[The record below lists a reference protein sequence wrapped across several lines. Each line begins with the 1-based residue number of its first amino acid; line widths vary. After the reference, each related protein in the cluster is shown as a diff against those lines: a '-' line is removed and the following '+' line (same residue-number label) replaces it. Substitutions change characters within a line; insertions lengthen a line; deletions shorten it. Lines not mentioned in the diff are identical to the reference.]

1 MCGIIGYT
9 GPRPA
14 VEVLVESLRRLEYRG
29 YDSAGIAV
37 LDPDRPHSTVVKSE
51 RKVEALARRLAQN
64 GENGQIAG
72 RVGIGHT
79 RWATHGRPT
88 EVNAHPHRDCT
99 GGIHLIH
106 NGIIENFRE
115 LRAELVARGH
125 EFLSDTDT
133 EVVPHLIEEFYRGD
147 LAAAVRTALRRVQGA
162 YALVVFSADEPD
174 LIVGARLNAPLVVG
188 LGAGETF
195 ISSDITALIPYT
207 KRILLL
213 GEGEVVTARP
223 GGVEVTSLDGTPV
236 EQRVITVDWDAEQA
250 QKGGYPHFMLKE
262 IHEQPAALRAALRDR
277 VSETGLVT
285 LPELGIRE
293 ERLAAFQAV
302 TVVACGTAWIAGMV
316 TKYAIERLARL
327 RCDVEPASEFRYRD
341 PLVDERTLV
350 VAISQSGETADT
362 LAAVREAQRR
372 GSTVVAITNVVG
384 SALALEADG
393 VIHMQAGPEIGVAAT
408 KTFVAQMA
416 CGILLALHLGDS
428 RGTLDVDTHRRLAE
442 ELLGMPDLLA
452 RTLAV
457 EPQIVHMA
465 GKYAHARNAMYIGRG
480 INFPVALEG
489 ALKLKEVSYV
499 HAEGY
504 AAGELKHGPIA
515 LLDPEV
521 PVVAIATRARTLAK
535 TVSNIEEVRTREA
548 PVIALVTE
556 GENPFDGD
564 LARDIIEVPACE
576 ELLSPLVNVLPLQ
589 LLAYH
594 IAVLRGCD
602 VDQPRNL
609 AKSVTVE

>member
-51 RKVEALARRLAQN
+51 RKVEALARRLAEN
-64 GENGQIAG
+64 GEIVG

-188 LGAGETF
+188 LGPGETF

-223 GGVEVTSLDGTPV
+223 GGVEVSSLDGTPV

-262 IHEQPAALRAALRDR
+262 IHEQPGTLRAALRDR
-277 VSETGLVT
+277 ISETGLVT

-293 ERLAAFQAV
+293 ERLAAFDAV
-302 TVVACGTAWIAGMV
+302 TVVACGTAWIAGLV

-416 CGILLALHLGDS
+416 CGILLALHLADS
-428 RGTLDVDTHRRLAE
+428 RGTLDVDSHRRLAE

-457 EPQIVHMA
+457 EPQIVRMA

-556 GENPFDGD
+556 GENPFDDD